1 MRISDWSSDLCPSD
15 LTLLAGTPGFAHSP
29 DAKFLQ
35 IDRMPD
41 PRDPVAEGWVPGE
54 PVGLL
59 GIELHTRRRNRL
71 NGTLVRRDSG
81 AVGVA
86 VDQSYGNCPQYIHAR
101 HLELVR
107 DPEQAWQGD
116 IQSGQGLED
125 RKSTPLESRASCDCR
140 M

>member
-81 AVGVA
+81 AAGVA
-86 VDQSYGNCPQYIHAR
+86 VAQSYGHCPQYIRAR
-101 HLELVR
+101 PLATVR
-107 DPEQAWQGD
+107 DPQTARPGRT
-116 IQSGQGLED
+116 QSGPRL
-125 RKSTPLESRASCDCR
+125 TPGTPPEHAATQ
-140 M
+140 